1 MGDEEAEVVLPKVKK
16 CLIVMTSAETL
27 SDESPTGY
35 YLSEVVHPYNTFIAH
50 GWEVAF
56 ASIAGTAVA
65 DPASVEAADPE
76 TAAFWD
82 DSAKK
87 ALLDAPTKLADI
99 PIETATAEY
108 EALYFAGGFGCMVDF
123 AECAEAQALIKAFV
137 EGEGKIVAAVC
148 HGPIVFANIEAG
160 EGKLLADKKVTAFTD
175 VEEEAMGKLELMTS
189 GPGTCQTKL
198 SAAGAKFQVGLKF
211 EPQVV
216 MDGNIFTGQNPASA
230 TPLATAVV
238 YAFDPIKKEFE
249 QPRLKMLKERE
260 LLVAAIEGAEKEFA
274 AALDGLKKQEASGAA
289 VADKLD
295 ELQYKTVAGREFR
308 AAKLIDIDRQIE
320 RIAMKRKMAIDAKIA
335 AEKAA
340 AEE

>member
-82 DSAKK
+82 DGAKK

-137 EGEGKIVAAVC
+137 EGEGKIV
-148 HGPIVFANIEAG
+148 FANIEAG
-160 EGKLLADKKVTAFTD
+160 EGKVRAPARPRALA
-175 VEEEAMGKLELMTS
+175 
-189 GPGTCQTKL
+189 
-198 SAAGAKFQVGLKF
+198 
-211 EPQVV
+211 
-216 MDGNIFTGQNPASA
+216 
-230 TPLATAVV
+230 
-238 YAFDPIKKEFE
+238 
-249 QPRLKMLKERE
+249 
-260 LLVAAIEGAEKEFA
+260 
-274 AALDGLKKQEASGAA
+274 
-289 VADKLD
+289 
-295 ELQYKTVAGREFR
+295 ELQRPSRSKQAQQLLMRGRSARSSCARRVRSCCVTPR
-308 AAKLIDIDRQIE
+308 AFAVGSSSRTRRSRPLPTWR
-320 RIAMKRKMAIDAKIA
+320 RRRWASSS
-335 AEKAA
+335 
-340 AEE
+340 